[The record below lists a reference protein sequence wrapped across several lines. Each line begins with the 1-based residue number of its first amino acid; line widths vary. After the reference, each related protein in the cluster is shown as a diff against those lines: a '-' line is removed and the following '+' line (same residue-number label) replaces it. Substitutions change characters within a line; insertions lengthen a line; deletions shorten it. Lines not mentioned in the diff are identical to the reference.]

1 MNEGF
6 LENVNHIKWYQS
18 RVPVTMAEGTRV
30 AQLTESLAKLKE
42 DCLVENQKL
51 SQLADSFNQLRV
63 DNQAFQKQT

>member
-1 MNEGF
+1 
-6 LENVNHIKWYQS
+6 
-18 RVPVTMAEGTRV
+18 VTMAEGTRV